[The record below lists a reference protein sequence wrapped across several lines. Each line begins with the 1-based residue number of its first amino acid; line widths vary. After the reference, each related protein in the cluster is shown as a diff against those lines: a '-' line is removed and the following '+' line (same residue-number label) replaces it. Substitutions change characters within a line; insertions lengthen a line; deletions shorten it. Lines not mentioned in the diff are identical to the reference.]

1 MWIYESNHYHSG
13 PVPKLFSN
21 EPEKSME
28 MMRKS
33 PELAFDCLQQLVG
46 RLFERG
52 DLTRYE

>member
-1 MWIYESNHYHSG
+1 MHLRTDQTMGILLGEFQPSY
-13 PVPKLFSN
+13 